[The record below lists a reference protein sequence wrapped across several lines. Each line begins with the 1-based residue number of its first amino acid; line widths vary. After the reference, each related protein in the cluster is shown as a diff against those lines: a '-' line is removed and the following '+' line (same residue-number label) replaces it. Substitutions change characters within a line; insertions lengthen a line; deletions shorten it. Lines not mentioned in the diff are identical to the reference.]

1 MRPLI
6 CEVQNF
12 LIFIK
17 RLPMLLRFFFH
28 AIKTSIIIIIFFYL
42 RYVACPLLIHDNISF
57 RRDLPPGF
65 GCFMGQHIADPLSY
79 GIYIVDRQNIS
90 VEESVRQLAQYMY
103 DFARM
108 SRRQRV
114 IQRNRTERLSDLLD
128 WRNLGIVS
136 IIRCHPGICEV
147 LKMVLYRPLLSPRLD
162 KSMNFLT

>member
-1 MRPLI
+1 MSI
-6 CEVQNF
+6 F
-12 LIFIK
+12 LLFIV
-17 RLPMLLRFFFH
+17 
-28 AIKTSIIIIIFFYL
+28 SS
-42 RYVACPLLIHDNISF
+42 LLIS
-57 RRDLPPGF
+57 GF

-136 IIRCHPGICEV
+136 V
-147 LKMVLYRPLLSPRLD
+147 
-162 KSMNFLT
+162 F

>member
-1 MRPLI
+1 M
-6 CEVQNF
+6 
-12 LIFIK
+12 
-17 RLPMLLRFFFH
+17 
-28 AIKTSIIIIIFFYL
+28 
-42 RYVACPLLIHDNISF
+42 D
-57 RRDLPPGF
+57 
-65 GCFMGQHIADPLSY
+65 QHIADPLSY

-136 IIRCHPGICEV
+136 IFIFPT
-147 LKMVLYRPLLSPRLD
+147 PLFFF
-162 KSMNFLT
+162 FL

>member
-1 MRPLI
+1 
-6 CEVQNF
+6 
-12 LIFIK
+12 
-17 RLPMLLRFFFH
+17 
-28 AIKTSIIIIIFFYL
+28 
-42 RYVACPLLIHDNISF
+42 
-57 RRDLPPGF
+57 
-65 GCFMGQHIADPLSY
+65 MGEHIADPLSY

-136 IIRCHPGICEV
+136 VFLNFIYCDITFIQ
-147 LKMVLYRPLLSPRLD
+147 KYSLLSSKKFTL
-162 KSMNFLT
+162 LQ

>member
-1 MRPLI
+1 M
-6 CEVQNF
+6 
-12 LIFIK
+12 
-17 RLPMLLRFFFH
+17 
-28 AIKTSIIIIIFFYL
+28 
-42 RYVACPLLIHDNISF
+42 D
-57 RRDLPPGF
+57 
-65 GCFMGQHIADPLSY
+65 QHIADPMSY

-136 IIRCHPGICEV
+136 IFLFTIYIYY
-147 LKMVLYRPLLSPRLD
+147 LMKLTSINLLLLEIFFIVKIPYQFFS
-162 KSMNFLT
+162 NFIFIY

>member
-1 MRPLI
+1 M
-6 CEVQNF
+6 
-12 LIFIK
+12 
-17 RLPMLLRFFFH
+17 
-28 AIKTSIIIIIFFYL
+28 A
-42 RYVACPLLIHDNISF
+42 
-57 RRDLPPGF
+57 
-65 GCFMGQHIADPLSY
+65 QHIADPLSY

-136 IIRCHPGICEV
+136 EHLKTITIIFFNINLLIITLVFSTIVKPG
-147 LKMVLYRPLLSPRLD
+147 
-162 KSMNFLT
+162 

>member
-1 MRPLI
+1 MFPYSK
-6 CEVQNF
+6 
-12 LIFIK
+12 IFNK
-17 RLPMLLRFFFH
+17 GTLF
-28 AIKTSIIIIIFFYL
+28 A
-42 RYVACPLLIHDNISF
+42 
-57 RRDLPPGF
+57 GF
-65 GCFMGQHIADPLSY
+65 GCFMEQHIADPLSY

-136 IIRCHPGICEV
+136 IIFN
-147 LKMVLYRPLLSPRLD
+147 L
-162 KSMNFLT
+162 

>member
-1 MRPLI
+1 
-6 CEVQNF
+6 
-12 LIFIK
+12 
-17 RLPMLLRFFFH
+17 MLL
-28 AIKTSIIIIIFFYL
+28 
-42 RYVACPLLIHDNISF
+42 
-57 RRDLPPGF
+57 GF
-65 GCFMGQHIADPLSY
+65 GCFMGQYIADPLSY

-136 IIRCHPGICEV
+136 VIHFKS
-147 LKMVLYRPLLSPRLD
+147 LKLFGGR
-162 KSMNFLT
+162 

>member
-1 MRPLI
+1 MEQR
-6 CEVQNF
+6 
-12 LIFIK
+12 
-17 RLPMLLRFFFH
+17 
-28 AIKTSIIIIIFFYL
+28 
-42 RYVACPLLIHDNISF
+42 
-57 RRDLPPGF
+57 
-65 GCFMGQHIADPLSY
+65 IADPMSY

-136 IIRCHPGICEV
+136 LIFIFIDCIRTDRIKRERYRLTKAKIIIRW
-147 LKMVLYRPLLSPRLD
+147 
-162 KSMNFLT
+162 